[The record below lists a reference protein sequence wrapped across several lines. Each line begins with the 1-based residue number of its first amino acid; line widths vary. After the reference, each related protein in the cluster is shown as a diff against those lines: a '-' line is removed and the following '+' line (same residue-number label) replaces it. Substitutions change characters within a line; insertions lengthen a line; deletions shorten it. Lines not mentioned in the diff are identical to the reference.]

1 MELSFTQYNVRCT
14 HPFGIS
20 RNTHESYTE
29 IFVYLEQEGI
39 LGRGEASPSERYGES
54 ADLILSKLEK
64 GINFPEVPLS
74 PKKI

>member
-1 MELSFTQYNVRCT
+1 MKLSFTRYHLHCF

-39 LGRGEASPSERYGES
+39 LGRGEASP
-54 ADLILSKLEK
+54 LH
-64 GINFPEVPLS
+64 
-74 PKKI
+74 